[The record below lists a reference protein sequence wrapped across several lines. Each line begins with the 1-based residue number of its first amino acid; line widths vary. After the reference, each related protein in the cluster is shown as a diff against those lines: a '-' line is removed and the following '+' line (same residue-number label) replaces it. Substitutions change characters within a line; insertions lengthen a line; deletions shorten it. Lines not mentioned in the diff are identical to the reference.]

1 MDRLLEPPRHLNP
14 EICHYT
20 LRDGPAVADG
30 GLWSCMGN
38 VYNRRM
44 TTSSFSAQPYAGI
57 ATFGRAPHTLNPT
70 GADVVILG
78 VPYDSSTSY
87 RSGTR
92 FGPRA
97 IREQSLLLWGYNNAL
112 GAAPFRDLK
121 VIDAGDV
128 DVVPVD
134 ILATH
139 RQIESAADRL
149 LAGNAQLIAL
159 GGDHSIS
166 LPMLR
171 SHARQHGP
179 VAVVHFD
186 AHPDT
191 WDSEYPGQKYSHGT
205 PFIRAIEEGLIDT
218 AAYLQIGIRGPT
230 GGPQDYTDALKLGA
244 RMITLDEFRG
254 RSLADVVAEIRQRV
268 GNRPAY
274 VTLDI
279 DCVDPAFAPGTGTPE
294 VGGFSSWEILQ
305 LVRGLKGLHLVG
317 FDLVEVSP
325 PFDPAG
331 ITSILAANLVF
342 EFLSLAALAAKK
354 V

>member
-1 MDRLLEPPRHLNP
+1 MSTPQF
-14 EICHYT
+14 
-20 LRDGPAVADG
+20 A
-30 GLWSCMGN
+30 
-38 VYNRRM
+38 
-44 TTSSFSAQPYAGI
+44 AQPYAGI
-57 ATFGRAPHTLNPT
+57 ATFGRCPHVIAPTS
-70 GADVVILG
+70 ADVAVLG

-97 IREQSLLLWGYNNAL
+97 IREQSLLLWGYNNVL
-112 GAAPFRDLK
+112 QTAPFRTLR
-121 VIDAGDV
+121 VVDAGDV

-139 RQIESAADRL
+139 RQIEAAADGWLATGAKL
-149 LAGNAQLIAL
+149 LTL

-166 LPMLR
+166 LPLLR
-171 SHARQHGP
+171 SHVRRHGP
-179 VAVVHFD
+179 VAVLHFD

-191 WDSEYPGQKYSHGT
+191 WDSEYPGHKYSHGT

-218 AAYLQIGIRGPT
+218 AAYVQLGIRGPT
-230 GGPQDYTDALKLGA
+230 NGPEDYTDALRLGA

-254 RSLADVVAEIRQRV
+254 RTMPEVLHEVQRLV
-268 GNRPAY
+268 GERPTY

-294 VGGFSSWEILQ
+294 VGGFTSWEILQ
-305 LVRGLKGLHLVG
+305 LVRGLKGFNLVG

-325 PFDPAG
+325 PFDPTG
-331 ITSILAANLVF
+331 ITSILAANLAF
-342 EFLSLAALAAKK
+342 EFLSLLA
-354 V
+354 VGST